1 MSDAIKCKCG
11 RGYASEVDR
20 RCKFCR
26 EELISRSHRRRDMK
40 TPTLTQIR
48 HHVEASGG
56 TYKKLK
62 MYLNGNDAY
71 EVNGV
76 TMTKADMIER
86 FNGGA
91 L

>member
-1 MSDAIKCKCG
+1 
-11 RGYASEVDR
+11 
-20 RCKFCR
+20 
-26 EELISRSHRRRDMK
+26 MK

-48 HHVEASGG
+48 QAVESNDG
-56 TYKKLK
+56 TYRKLK
-62 MYLNGNDAY
+62 MRLNGSDAY

-86 FNGGA
+86 YKRGM

>member
-1 MSDAIKCKCG
+1 
-11 RGYASEVDR
+11 
-20 RCKFCR
+20 
-26 EELISRSHRRRDMK
+26 MK

-48 HHVEASGG
+48 KSVEASGG
-56 TYKKLK
+56 EYRKLK
-62 MYLNGNDAY
+62 MYFNGQDAY

-86 FNGGA
+86 YKLGV

>member
-1 MSDAIKCKCG
+1 
-11 RGYASEVDR
+11 
-20 RCKFCR
+20 
-26 EELISRSHRRRDMK
+26 MK

-48 HHVEASGG
+48 QAVESSGG
-56 TYKKLK
+56 TYSKLK

-71 EVNGV
+71 QVNGV

-86 FNGGA
+86 FMRGE